1 MRKVS
6 AGGESQGVRVFTIGY
21 GKEARKDVLKAIAD
35 ATRARFYEGTP
46 ANIRT
51 VFRDIST
58 FF

>member
-1 MRKVS
+1 
-6 AGGESQGVRVFTIGY
+6 VFTIGY
-21 GKEARKDVLKAIAD
+21 GREANQDVLRAIAD
-35 ATRARFYEGTP
+35 ATQARFYAGTP